1 MKTALD
7 SSILVSAL
15 YANDDYHIACHKLLL
30 SGRISVFAHTFT
42 ETFSTLTG
50 GRLGFRVPAS
60 DAATILREQIAPK
73 LMAAYLDVD
82 DLFQAYNEAED
93 RGIRGGAIHDYLHL
107 FSARKSGAKRFYTLN
122 LTDFLA
128 FHRPGDPEIV
138 TP

>member
-7 SSILVSAL
+7 SSVLVSAL
-15 YANDDYHIACHKLLL
+15 CAEDDHHTACRNILL
-30 SGRISVFAHTFT
+30 SGKNSVFTHTYT

-60 DAATILREQIAPK
+60 DTAQILREQIAPK
-73 LMAAYLDVD
+73 LEVTHLGAD
-82 DLFQAYNEAED
+82 DLFQAYDEAEV